1 MSKKVYEPGEM
12 FHKAFWEHGT
22 NYNTFYRQWT
32 QLSPFDKHLWAL
44 REKTMFNQLSQQ
56 CKEDEQ
62 TDDTSGVPLNDYS
75 QD

>member
-1 MSKKVYEPGEM
+1 MNKKVYEPGEM

-22 NYNTFYRQWT
+22 SPNNFYKHWT
-32 QLSPFDKHLWAL
+32 NLSPFDKNLWAL

-62 TDDTSGVPLNDYS
+62 TDDNPGVPLNDYPF
-75 QD
+75 D